1 MTASTLTPTLWGQ
14 PRGIYVLCLV
24 EMWERFSYYGMRA
37 LLILYL
43 VDRLHLGD
51 VRAALVYGAYTSM
64 VYGFCVLGGWLAD
77 RFVGQWCS
85 IAGGGVLILC
95 GHVGLA
101 VQDLAGVDPALAERL
116 LFGSLALIVTGTGL
130 FKPSS
135 TMLVGRL
142 YPDDDPRRTTGF
154 HLFYFGINLGAAIS
168 AVICGALA
176 AAFGWGV
183 GLGAAA
189 VGMAFGLTVL
199 VAGRRSLE
207 QCAVAALPFTPGTL
221 LMPIIMVAVAFAL
234 ISFPDAVGVLLV
246 AALVVAL
253 TIIARFVV
261 REATPTERRHVGAA
275 LVLIAAAAIFWS
287 LSEQA
292 GSSLS
297 LFAARVVDLQA
308 GPITVTAPQT
318 QSLSPAFILLL
329 TPAVALLWA
338 RLARRGREP
347 GVAWKH
353 VAGLALV
360 GLGFAC
366 LNLGI
371 ALSGTGRVG
380 LGWLVL
386 SYLLQTMGEVCLAP
400 AAYGAISRLAPDRV
414 AALLMG
420 LWLFSISIGNF
431 VGARVATLV
440 ARPIEGVGGAG
451 EIARYTA
458 AFGGVALVAI
468 VAAIILAMA
477 APRLDRVMRA

>member
-1 MTASTLTPTLWGQ
+1 MIADTLWGQ

-43 VDRLHLGD
+43 IDRLHLGD

-64 VYGFCVLGGWLAD
+64 VYGFCVLGGWIAD
-77 RFVGQWCS
+77 RFVGQWRS
-85 IAGGGVLILC
+85 IAGGAVLILC
-95 GHVGLA
+95 GHIGLA
-101 VQDLAGVDPALAERL
+101 VQDLAGIDPVLAERI
-116 LFGSLALIVTGTGL
+116 LFASLALIVTGTGL

-135 TMLVGRL
+135 TTLVSRL

-154 HLFYFGINLGAAIS
+154 HIFYFGINFGAAIS
-168 AVICGALA
+168 ALICGALA
-176 AAFGWGV
+176 AAFGWGA

-189 VGMAFGLTVL
+189 IGMAFGLTML
-199 VAGRRSLE
+199 VAGRRSLATV
-207 QCAVAALPFTPGTL
+207 AVAAPPVSPGTIL
-221 LMPIIMVAVAFAL
+221 LPLVMAGAAFAL
-234 ISFPDAVGVLLV
+234 ISFPDAVGILLA

-253 TIIARFVV
+253 AAIGRFVI
-261 REATPTERRHVGAA
+261 REATPVERRHVGAA

-308 GPITVTAPQT
+308 GPIALTAPQT
-318 QSLSPAFILLL
+318 QSLSPAFILIL
-329 TPAVALLWA
+329 TPLFALGWV

-371 ALSGTGRVG
+371 AMAGSGRGVA

-400 AAYGAISRLAPDRV
+400 TAYGAVSRLAPDRI

-440 ARPIEGVGGAG
+440 ARPVEGVGGAE
-451 EIARYTA
+451 EIARYTT
-458 AFGGVALVAI
+458 AFGGVALVA
-468 VAAIILAMA
+468 VGAAVVLAIA
-477 APRLDRVMRA
+477 APRLERAMRA

>member
-1 MTASTLTPTLWGQ
+1 MSGDRLWQQ

-43 VDRLHLGD
+43 IDRLHLGD
-51 VRAALVYGAYTSM
+51 ARAALVYGAYTSM
-64 VYGFCVLGGWLAD
+64 VYGFCVLGGWIAD
-77 RFVGQWCS
+77 RFVGQWRS
-85 IAGGGVLILC
+85 IAGGAILILC

-101 VQDLAGVDPALAERL
+101 VQDLVALDPIMAERI
-116 LFGSLALIVTGTGL
+116 LFASLALIVTGTGL

-135 TMLVGRL
+135 TTLVSRL
-142 YPDDDPRRTTGF
+142 YPEDDARRTTGF
-154 HLFYFGINLGAAIS
+154 HIFYFGINFGAAIS
-168 AVICGALA
+168 ALICGALA
-176 AAFGWGV
+176 ARFGWGA

-189 VGMAFGLTVL
+189 VGMGFGLTMLIV
-199 VAGRRSLE
+199 GRRSLAGV
-207 QCAVAALPFTPGTL
+207 AVAAPPVSVGTL
-221 LMPIIMVAVAFAL
+221 LWPLAMAGAAFAL
-234 ISFPDAVGVLLV
+234 INFPDAVGFLLV
-246 AALVVAL
+246 AALLVAL
-253 TIIARFVV
+253 AAIGRFLV

-292 GSSLS
+292 GSSLN
-297 LFAARVVDLQA
+297 LFAARVVDLNA
-308 GPITVTAPQT
+308 GPVALTAPQT
-318 QSLSPAFILLL
+318 QSLSPAFILIL
-329 TPAVALLWA
+329 TPLFALAWA
-338 RLARRGREP
+338 RLASRGQEP

-360 GLGFAC
+360 GLGFAT

-371 ALSGTGRVG
+371 ALAGQGRGVA

-400 AAYGAISRLAPDRV
+400 TAYGAVSRLAPDRI
-414 AALLMG
+414 AALMMG

-440 ARPIEGVGGAG
+440 ARPVEGVGGA
-451 EIARYTA
+451 EEVARYMTV
-458 AFGGVALVAI
+458 FGGVALVAI
-468 VAAIILAMA
+468 AGALVLALIS
-477 APRLDRVMRA
+477 PRLERAMRA

>member
-1 MTASTLTPTLWGQ
+1 MTGDALWGQ

-43 VDRLHLGD
+43 VDRVHLGD

-64 VYGFCVLGGWLAD
+64 VYGFCVLGGWIAD
-77 RFVGQWCS
+77 RFVGQWRS

-95 GHVGLA
+95 GHMGLA
-101 VQDLAGVDPALAERL
+101 VQDLAGLDPALAERL

-168 AVICGALA
+168 ALICGALA
-176 AAFGWGV
+176 AAFGWGA

-189 VGMAFGLTVL
+189 IGMAFGLVVL
-199 VAGRRSLE
+199 VGGRRSLE
-207 QCAVAALPFTPGTL
+207 RCAVVAPPFTAATL
-221 LMPIIMVAVAFAL
+221 LMPMGMVAAAFAL
-234 ISFPDAVGVLLV
+234 ITFPDAVGVLLV
-246 AALVVAL
+246 VAL
-253 TIIARFVV
+253 ATALAIIARFVV
-261 REATPTERRHVGAA
+261 REATTVERRHVGAA

-297 LFAARVVDLQA
+297 LFAARMVDLRA
-308 GPITVTAPQT
+308 GPISISSPQT

-329 TPAVALLWA
+329 TPVAAWLWVW
-338 RLARRGREP
+338 LARRGREP

-360 GLGFAC
+360 GLGFAS

-371 ALSGTGRVG
+371 ALTATGHGVAI
-380 LGWLVL
+380 GWLVL

-400 AAYGAISRLAPDRV
+400 TAYGAVSRLAPDRI

-440 ARPIEGVGGAG
+440 ARPVEGVGGAD
-451 EIARYTA
+451 EVARYA
-458 AFGGVALVAI
+458 SAFGGVALVAI
-468 VAAIILAMA
+468 AAAIILAVA
-477 APRLDRVMRA
+477 APRLDRAMRP